1 MTPVA
6 RLLQKHRSLWAGTS
20 IALDPAPEDVALFDT
35 ARFTNARQ
43 RFAVQPIPEETPIGD
58 DTYDVAVLYLP
69 KGTRRQRFM
78 MHQAAALA
86 PRVVVVGAK
95 NEGIK
100 PARKRLAELGKVVAV
115 EHGSHRQMIVAR
127 VEPTAVNLDDWEERI
142 EYDGLTV
149 VGLPGVFSRGRV
161 DAGTMLLLQHLEVDG
176 DVLDVGCGA
185 GVIGAQLAQRGCTV
199 TLSDVDALAVEAAR
213 RTLAANLLSGTCV
226 HTDRY
231 RGIERDFDVIV
242 SNPPFH
248 QGVGTEYDTTIDLI
262 REAPT
267 RLREGGSLWLVYNR
281 FLPWQQQLESTF
293 KDIETI
299 ADDGRYCVIRAR

>member
-6 RLLQKHRSLWAGTS
+6 RLLKKHSSLWAGRS
-20 IALDPAPEDVALFDT
+20 IALDPAPEDIALFD
-35 ARFTNARQ
+35 AVQFTHARQ
-43 RFAVQPIPEETPIGD
+43 HFAAGAPDQPSGSF
-58 DTYDVAVLYLP
+58 DVAVLYLP

-78 MHQAAALA
+78 MHQATSLAA
-86 PRVVVVGAK
+86 RVVVVGAK

-100 PARKRLAELGKVVAV
+100 PARKRLAELGSVVAV

-127 VEPTAVNLDDWEERI
+127 VEPTTVNLDDWEERI
-142 EYDGLTV
+142 DYEGLTV
-149 VGLPGVFSRGRV
+149 VGLPGVFSRGRI
-161 DAGTMLLLQHLEVDG
+161 DAGTKLLLQHLDVEG
-176 DVLDVGCGA
+176 HVLDVGCGA
-185 GVIGAQLAQRGCTV
+185 GVIGARLAHAGCTV

-213 RTLAANLLSGTCV
+213 RTLTANGLDGTCV

-231 RGIERDFDVIV
+231 CGIDDRFDAIV

-248 QGVGTEYDTTIDLI
+248 QGVGTEYDTTLELI

-267 RLREGGSLWLVYNR
+267 QLREGGSLWLVYNR

-293 KDIETI
+293 THVETI